1 MCEPEIFGPGEI
13 YEEPTRSLGPL
24 ARMLAIS
31 AISAGVL
38 ALAGV
43 VWYAYQQGIR
53 SGAEEAA
60 PIVRASDV
68 PIKRVPTDRG
78 GLDVPHQ
85 DKLVFGRLAPGQIQE
100 PVERLLPPPE
110 EPAERAP
117 SPVAKAAP
125 TETLA
130 ETNPETPA
138 PPAQIPAEA
147 PAEVAAAAP
156 TAPVAEAPA
165 TIAPPPSL
173 PAPVVTPPP
182 PAPPVVA
189 AKPPAPPPV
198 PPAAAPPAAAPSAAA
213 PPPPAPP
220 VAAPAA
226 PKPTP
231 VANAA
236 NAWRIQLAAVSSRES
251 ALVEW
256 DRMKKRN
263 TDLLGPLDLNVQ
275 SVKLDR
281 GTFFRIQA
289 GPLTGRAAASSL
301 CGKLK
306 SRNQDCLIVAP

>member
-1 MCEPEIFGPGEI
+1 MSEPEILGSGEI
-13 YEEPTRSLGPL
+13 YEERRRSLGPL
-24 ARMLAIS
+24 ARMLAIG
-31 AISAGVL
+31 AISGGVL

-60 PIVRASDV
+60 PVVRASDV

-125 TETLA
+125 TVTLA
-130 ETNPETPA
+130 ETIRETPA
-138 PPAQIPAEA
+138 PPAQIPAET
-147 PAEVAAAAP
+147 PAELVAAAP
-156 TAPVAEAPA
+156 TAPVAETPV
-165 TIAPPPSL
+165 TIAAPPPSL
-173 PAPVVTPPP
+173 PAPVVTLLPQ
-182 PAPPVVA
+182 APPVVA

-198 PPAAAPPAAAPSAAA
+198 PPAAAPPAAAL
-213 PPPPAPP
+213 PPLAPP
-220 VAAPAA
+220 VAVPAA

-236 NAWRIQLAAVSSRES
+236 NVWRIQLAAVSSRES
-251 ALVEW
+251 VLVEW
-256 DRMKKRN
+256 DRMKNRN

-301 CGKLK
+301 CSKLK